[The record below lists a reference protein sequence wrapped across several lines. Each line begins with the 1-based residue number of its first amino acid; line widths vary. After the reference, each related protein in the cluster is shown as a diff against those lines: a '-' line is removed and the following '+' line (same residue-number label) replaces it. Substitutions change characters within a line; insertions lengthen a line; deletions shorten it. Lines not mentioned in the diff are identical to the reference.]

1 MDLRNVIFA
10 IALSFAVLFGW
21 SVIFETPQSEEQKAS
36 QQNESYQK
44 KDRQNSDAPSVNI
57 ENKKVPNILRKDAI
71 SSGKRIK
78 FENDNVKGSIALEG
92 ALIDDIVFKKYK
104 LKLGS
109 DKRVTYLN
117 PAATNDGYFVETGWA
132 SSNIDKISLPTAK
145 TLWKVKGN
153 SKLSVG
159 NPVIVEWNNNS
170 GLIFRKKI
178 ELDDKFLFKI
188 TQEIQN
194 KSNGTVELY
203 PYAQITRNQKP
214 VLAAGSMSG
223 TMILHDGFIGVF
235 NEDLKEYD
243 YDDIQDKKKEHNA
256 ESGWLGITDK
266 YWITALVPEK
276 NQSFKGEFVYKNSYK
291 ANYILNKPVVVQ
303 PSSSKT
309 SGTKVFIAAKEVKVI
324 DGYAESEAINKFDLT
339 IDWGWLYFLT
349 KPLFFII
356 NYLFELTKNFGI
368 AIILVTAA
376 VRLLFFPLANYSF
389 RSMAKMKIL
398 QPELLRLKELHKG
411 DKAKLQQ
418 EMMAL
423 YKREKVNPLSG
434 CLPILI
440 QIPFFFAIYK
450 MLLISLEMRH
460 QPFFGWIKDLSAQDP
475 TSIFNIFGLIPWDPP
490 SFLIIGAWPIMMG
503 ATMYLQQKL
512 NPTPPDPIQ
521 AKIFMF
527 FPLFL
532 TIILAPFPAGLVV
545 YWTVSNILTIAQQ
558 CVIMRTTTVK
568 TK

>member
-1 MDLRNVIFA
+1 
-10 IALSFAVLFGW
+10 
-21 SVIFETPQSEEQKAS
+21 
-36 QQNESYQK
+36 
-44 KDRQNSDAPSVNI
+44 
-57 ENKKVPNILRKDAI
+57 
-71 SSGKRIK
+71 
-78 FENDNVKGSIALEG
+78 
-92 ALIDDIVFKKYK
+92 
-104 LKLGS
+104 
-109 DKRVTYLN
+109 
-117 PAATNDGYFVETGWA
+117 
-132 SSNIDKISLPTAK
+132 
-145 TLWKVKGN
+145 
-153 SKLSVG
+153 
-159 NPVIVEWNNNS
+159 
-170 GLIFRKKI
+170 
-178 ELDDKFLFKI
+178 
-188 TQEIQN
+188 
-194 KSNGTVELY
+194 
-203 PYAQITRNQKP
+203 
-214 VLAAGSMSG
+214 MSG

-235 NEDLKEYD
+235 NEDLQEYD
-243 YDDIQDKKKEHNA
+243 YDDIKDKKKEHNA

-276 NQSFKGEFVYKNSYK
+276 NQSFKGEFVYKDSFK

-324 DGYAESEAINKFDLT
+324 DGYAESESINKFDLT

-398 QPELLRLKELHKG
+398 QPELLRLKELHKE
-411 DKAKLQQ
+411 DKTKLQQ

-532 TIILAPFPAGLVV
+532 TIILAPFPSGLVV
-545 YWTVSNILTIAQQ
+545 YWTINNILTIAQQ
-558 CVIMRTTTVK
+558 WVIMRTTTVK

>member
-21 SVIFETPQSEEQKAS
+21 SVIFESPQIQEQI
-36 QQNESYQK
+36 QDQDQK
-44 KDRQNSDAPSVNI
+44 TQDLDAPSVNI
-57 ENKKVPNILRKDAI
+57 EKKDISIISRDDAI
-71 SSGKRIK
+71 KSSKRIS
-78 FENDNVKGSIALEG
+78 FENNNVIGSISLKG
-92 ALIDDIVFKKYK
+92 ALIDDITFKKHSETI
-104 LKLGS
+104 GS
-109 DKRVTYLN
+109 EKKVTYLN
-117 PAATNDGYFVETGWA
+117 PEKTKEGYFIETGWA
-132 SSNIDKISLPTAK
+132 ANNIESLTLPNK
-145 TLWKVKGN
+145 DTLWKVKGN
-153 SKLSVG
+153 NKLSNN
-159 NPVIVEWNNNS
+159 NPVIIEWINNS
-170 GLIFRKKI
+170 GLVFRKKI
-178 ELDDKFLFKI
+178 ELDNKFLFKV

-194 KSNGTVELY
+194 KSENTVELY

-214 VLAAGSMSG
+214 ILEAGSMSG
-223 TMILHDGFIGVF
+223 TLILHDGFIGVF
-235 NEDLKEYD
+235 DEDLKEYD
-243 YDDIQDKKKEHNA
+243 YDDIEDKKKEHNA

-266 YWITALVPEK
+266 YWITALVPDK
-276 NQSFKGEFVYKNSYK
+276 NQSFKGEFVYKSDSYK
-291 ANYILNKPVVVQ
+291 ANYIINKPIVIK
-303 PSSSKT
+303 PTSSKT
-309 SGTKVFIAAKEVKVI
+309 SKTKIFVAAKEVKTI
-324 DGYAESEAINKFDLT
+324 DGYAQSENINKFDLT

-349 KPLFFII
+349 KPLFFVI

-368 AIILVTAA
+368 AIVLVTAA
-376 VRLLFFPLANYSF
+376 VRLMFFPLANYSF

-398 QPELLRLKELHKG
+398 QPELLRLKELHKE
-411 DKAKLQQ
+411 DKVKLQQ

-503 ATMYLQQKL
+503 TTMYLQQKL

-545 YWTVSNILTIAQQ
+545 YWTINNVLTIAQQ
-558 CVIMRTTTVK
+558 WVIMKTTTVK